1 MPSTLTAPRQYL
13 KDARY
18 EQQIR
23 QITRDM
29 EPRVR
34 RAFLA
39 AMADIKQRA
48 QMGRLRDA
56 LRSGDIAAAVDALS
70 IDTGAMV
77 QLQSIIA
84 ETYGKSGAATIN
96 RGPWGYSR
104 FNSLS
109 PRSETWLR
117 ENATRLAVQLSEEAQ
132 SVARDT
138 IADGYAF
145 GRSNDRI
152 ARDLVGRIGANGRRN
167 GGIIGL
173 DPQSRRW
180 VQNLAVY
187 LETDPSRALGMKL
200 NGSDKAL
207 IRRVIDREGRLT
219 AKQIEAILRR
229 YENNL
234 LMVRGLRIA
243 RTETINA
250 IESGKHDAW
259 LQGME
264 QSGIPDQFLI
274 KRWVHTGRAVMD
286 RPEHEAMN
294 GQIVRGINGAFLS
307 PDGIMFRYPHDASLG
322 APAEHIINCRCRAD
336 YSIDKKGLLEWRR

>member
-1 MPSTLTAPRQYL
+1 
-13 KDARY
+13 
-18 EQQIR
+18 
-23 QITRDM
+23 
-29 EPRVR
+29 
-34 RAFLA
+34 
-39 AMADIKQRA
+39 MADIKQRA

-56 LRSGDIAAAVDALS
+56 LRAGDVTQAVEALN
-70 IDTGAMV
+70 IDPGAMV
-77 QLQSIIA
+77 RLQSLIA
-84 ETYGKSGAATIN
+84 ETYGKSGTATIN

-117 ENATRLAVQLSEEAQ
+117 ENATRLAVQLSDEAQ
-132 SVARDT
+132 AVARDT

-145 GRSNDRI
+145 GRGADRI
-152 ARDLVGRIGANGRRN
+152 ARDLVGRIGTNGRRT
-167 GGIIGL
+167 GGIVGL

-187 LETDPSRALGMKL
+187 LETDPARALGMKL

-207 IRRVIDREGRLT
+207 IRRVIDRDGRLT
-219 AKQIEAILRR
+219 AKQIETILRR

-234 LMVRGLRIA
+234 LMVRGLHIA

-250 IESGKHDAW
+250 IEAGKHDAW

-264 QSGIPDQFLI
+264 KAGIPDQFLI
-274 KRWVHTGRAVMD
+274 KRWVHTGRAVID

-294 GQIVRGINGAFLS
+294 GQSVRGVNSAFVS
-307 PDGIMFRYPHDASLG
+307 PDGIMFRYPHDTSMG

-336 YSIDKKGLLEWRR
+336 YSIDKKGLLEWRA